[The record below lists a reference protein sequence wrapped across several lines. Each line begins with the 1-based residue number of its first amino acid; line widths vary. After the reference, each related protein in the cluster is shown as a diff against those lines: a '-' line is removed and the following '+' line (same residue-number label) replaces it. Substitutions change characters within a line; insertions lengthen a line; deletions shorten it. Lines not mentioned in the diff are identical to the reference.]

1 MPSCKKLGDAFE
13 AGKKKKMT
21 IAEKGNVKS
30 ASLPSINAED
40 STYERAGGESTNDES
55 VAKNGAKN
63 DLAERSG
70 ATGATGGATAWEIP
84 SGKAKK
90 KQQKSKQRR
99 NTQTI
104 TMDGAQVDSSQL
116 YQAVCSYNPILFSH
130 SGRST
135 EELSLVEGDVVKPLT
150 NVDAT
155 GYLYAQVCGN
165 KGLVPA
171 AYLIPLNKAATA
183 YDQVAAAVEQSNNN
197 NNNNKIEGVAPGNN
211 DGAHQNERINGR
223 NNERNTTTTTTKTT
237 HSDVVAT
244 LPIIDGKHKHEGCSK
259 HEVPSAGQPHSPSK
273 VFVQR
278 VLSDFS
284 ILLGWVMPP
293 MDEFGFSNGVQVK
306 GYRIFVNDVLVEV
319 VPSALQTKIL
329 VEAASFPKRPYKNFG
344 EDYICFK
351 VVATSVG
358 GVDSPPSTC
367 LLEVGLGAVK
377 SETGSDVTTGSDVKA
392 CGGEGGGAVPTLTPG
407 EQPLTESETTASEIE
422 TENPASFNR
431 PVWKGFM
438 PFRKKASRLVDRGR
452 QNLAL

>member
-40 STYERAGGESTNDES
+40 STNERAGRESTYDET
-55 VAKNGAKN
+55 VAKRGAKN
-63 DLAERSG
+63 DSMERSG
-70 ATGATGGATAWEIP
+70 ATGPTGGATAWEIP

-150 NVDAT
+150 NVDST

-171 AYLIPLNKAATA
+171 AYLIPLNKAAS
-183 YDQVAAAVEQSNNN
+183 AASSSSSSAEAAFGHDHIIHRDNNKTNSNENNNDNNLLAASDNNKNDIDVTHQSAQRNNN
-197 NNNNKIEGVAPGNN
+197 NDNKDNKNSKDMA
-211 DGAHQNERINGR
+211 A
-223 NNERNTTTTTTKTT
+223 
-237 HSDVVAT
+237 S
-244 LPIIDGKHKHEGCSK
+244 LPSIDGKYKTEECSAK
-259 HEVPSAGQPHSPSK
+259 NELPSAGQPHSPSK

-293 MDEFGFSNGVQVK
+293 MDEFGYSNGVQVK
-306 GYRIFVNDVLVEV
+306 GYRIFVNDEY
-319 VPSALQTKIL
+319 AI
-329 VEAASFPKRPYKNFG
+329 A
-344 EDYICFK
+344 
-351 VVATSVG
+351 
-358 GVDSPPSTC
+358 
-367 LLEVGLGAVK
+367 
-377 SETGSDVTTGSDVKA
+377 
-392 CGGEGGGAVPTLTPG
+392 
-407 EQPLTESETTASEIE
+407 
-422 TENPASFNR
+422 FN
-431 PVWKGFM
+431 
-438 PFRKKASRLVDRGR
+438 L
-452 QNLAL
+452 